1 MITTVSNG
9 TQYNELTQAIIDW
22 HKENNQQIAWV
33 TRPLEFSVPAD
44 EYGIPQLL
52 TEITTEE
59 INAGTERIRQFYYSS
74 TTDSLFFKAQRGEST
89 VQEWLDAVAAVK
101 AEYPKI

>member
-33 TRPLEFSVPAD
+33 TRPLEFTQD
-44 EYGIPQLL
+44 DYGIPQLI

-59 INAGTERIRQFYYSS
+59 INAGTERIRQFYYTS
-74 TTDSLFFKAQRGEST
+74 TTDPLFFKAQRGEAT